1 MIINKIKIM
10 NFWIIFAIIWAVVY
24 AVCLLFIDEDKTMV
38 DNSILPTRVDCLD
51 FLQNLNPFKY

>member
-1 MIINKIKIM
+1 M
-10 NFWIIFAIIWAVVY
+10 NFWIIFVIIYAVVY

-51 FLQNLNPFKY
+51 FLRNLNPFKH

>member
-1 MIINKIKIM
+1 M

-24 AVCLLFIDEDKTMV
+24 VVCLLFIDEDKTMV

-51 FLQNLNPFKY
+51 FLRNLNPFKH